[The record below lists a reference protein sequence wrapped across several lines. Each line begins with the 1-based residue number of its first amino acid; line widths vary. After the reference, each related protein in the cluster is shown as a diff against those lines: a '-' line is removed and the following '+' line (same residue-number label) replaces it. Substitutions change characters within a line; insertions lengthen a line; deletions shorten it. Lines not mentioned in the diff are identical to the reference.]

1 MSNCTKVL
9 LAISTALTCSPMV
22 VNAKTFTESLSTG
35 KAYVNER
42 LRFESVDDEAFAH
55 EAEAMTIRSRVGYE
69 TAPYAGFTA
78 LIEMED
84 IHALGGMNAYQ
95 LPAPPVPAATGDAVI
110 ADPELTELNRVQ
122 LRYRG
127 VPRLDLILGRQRL
140 MLDNQRF
147 IGNVGFR
154 QDEQTFDAFS
164 ALYNGIPNWIFNYA
178 FVDGVNGITEV
189 FNADVNDQLFNIA
202 YTGFVLGKISAY
214 SYQLKNEES
223 NLTLLNP
230 GLRYDTNDSMGLRFD
245 GGYILPVTV
254 PLRASYRAE
263 YAQQNVKLRT
273 GEEYDT
279 DYMLLEAGITWTLSG
294 GAYALTP
301 MIGDEILGADESR
314 RAGPNVDTGLYAF
327 QTPYA
332 TKHAFNGWVDQFLVT
347 PNQGL
352 DDRYVSLAFDLN
364 AYTTKVLVAYHD
376 YQSDVDSGVL
386 HDKIDFGSETNI
398 QIMKTLGPN
407 WTIGA
412 KYGQFKQAN
421 SANLAISGK
430 KDADKVWAWVELNF

>member
-1 MSNCTKVL
+1 MSNCTKIL
-9 LAISTALTCSPMV
+9 LAISTALTCSPMTA
-22 VNAKTFTESLSTG
+22 NAKTLSESISTG

-42 LRFESVDDEAFAH
+42 LRFESVDDEGFTQ
-55 EAEAMTIRSRVGYE
+55 EAEALTIRSRVGYE
-69 TAPYAGFTA
+69 TAPYAGFTT
-78 LIEMED
+78 LIEMEN
-84 IHALGGMNAYQ
+84 IHALEGMDTYQ
-95 LPAPPVPAATGDAVI
+95 LPPPPAPVATGEAVI

-122 LRYRG
+122 IRYRG
-127 VPRLDLILGRQRL
+127 IPRVDLILGRQRL

-178 FVDGVNGITEV
+178 FVHRANGITEA

-202 YTGFVLGKISAY
+202 YTGFVPGKISIY
-214 SYQLKNEES
+214 SYQLKNEEE

-230 GLRYDTNDSMGLRFD
+230 GLRYDTNDSRGLRFD
-245 GGYILPVTV
+245 GGYILPITV
-254 PLRASYRAE
+254 PLRASYRVE
-263 YAQQNVKLRT
+263 YAQQEVKLRT
-273 GEEYDT
+273 GEKFDS
-279 DYMLLEAGITWTLSG
+279 DYRLLEAGITWTLSG

-301 MIGDEILGADESR
+301 TIGDEILGADESKR
-314 RAGPNVDTGLYAF
+314 TAPNVDTGLYAF

-352 DDRYVSLAFDLN
+352 DDRYVSLAVDLN
-364 AYTTKVLVAYHD
+364 AYTTKILVAYHD
-376 YQSDVDSGVL
+376 YQSDVDSAVL
-386 HDKIDFGSETNI
+386 QNQIDFGSETNI
-398 QIMKTLGPN
+398 QIIKTLGPA
-407 WTIGA
+407 WTIGT

-421 SANLAISGK
+421 SANLAVSGK
-430 KDADKVWAWVELNF
+430 KDADKVWAWAELNF